1 MLDDQN
7 QPFTTFEP
15 GQLITAEAMNAM
27 QGKMRSTIHDEI
39 AKALEAL
46 KEIDRSKDSD
56 ALGGQ
61 TAEDLL
67 QKFLE
72 KAMQE
77 FPSHTGYRMLF
88 KVLESDERNPIKHE
102 LKLSPLVDLYELIP
116 FDVVCAHD
124 ADNVLETVLFYLYHT
139 SEKRLRVP
147 APGTGSIEI
156 EDEDPP
162 FRIPLVQLLELF
174 SVEYSDASGLGDL
187 ETELWTVMFAD
198 PNDQIDPS
206 LICHSP
212 WYERCCREERT
223 VGSLKERGDW
233 DELWVKMRPRKTV
246 NATTGPNGNVEHFPA
261 GVVVE
266 HHDFDTLSLLRR
278 GGAVAGE
285 RPQPLNLMV
294 LLKV

>member
-1 MLDDQN
+1 MLDDRTK
-7 QPFTTFEP
+7 PFTTFEP

-88 KVLESDERNPIKHE
+88 KVLEVNERKTIKHE

-116 FDVVCAHD
+116 FEVVCGHYD
-124 ADNVLETVLFYLYHT
+124 GNVVETVLFYLYHT
-139 SEKRLRVP
+139 SEKRLRAP
-147 APGTGSIEI
+147 APATDSIEI

-174 SVEYSDASGLGDL
+174 SVEYTDASGLGDL
-187 ETELWTVMFAD
+187 ETELWTAMFAA
-198 PNDQIDPS
+198 PNDQIAPER
-206 LICHSP
+206 ICHSP
-212 WYERCCREERT
+212 WFEKCCRGERT
-223 VGSLKERGDW
+223 VGSLKQKGDW

-246 NATTGPNGNVEHFPA
+246 NVAPDPDGNVGLFPHN
-261 GVVVE
+261 VMVE
-266 HHDFDTLSLLRR
+266 HHDFDTLSLLH
-278 GGAVAGE
+278 GPAAGARE
-285 RPQPLNLMV
+285 PESLNLMV